1 MPRSLIELT
10 IDLNHFLDDFGK
22 YPTSR
27 AMKRLTTITALVGL
41 CMMAVRAS
49 TAGETAPDFQ
59 QEIVPL
65 LKNHCVPCHGPGKTK
80 GQLTLALPTGI
91 ARGGENGRAIVPGK
105 PEESLLW
112 QRVAADEMPEDEPLS
127 PENKKLLHRWIAA
140 GAYGLPEKVPEQ
152 PNGDE
157 HWAFQKLVAVSPPAV
172 RHESLL
178 GTAVDNFIENQLETV
193 GLTISAEADRHT
205 LIRRVAFDL
214 TGLPPTPEEIKTFVN
229 DTSDAAYANM
239 VERYLAS
246 PRYGE
251 RWGKYWLDAA
261 GYADSNG
268 YFNADTDRPLAY
280 RYRDYVVRSIN
291 ADKPWDQFIRE
302 QLAGDELAGYK
313 PGADV
318 SPEMVELLEATH
330 YLRNSPDGT
339 DSSDGNADEVRAD
352 KFAVL
357 EGTMQ
362 IMGASLLGLTVQCAK
377 CHDHKFEP
385 LKQHDF
391 YALQAVI
398 YPAFNVEKWV
408 KPKDREIVTAS
419 AEEIA
424 AWEAQTKAIDE
435 QIAARRQ
442 QFRTWLSEHRETG
455 KVLFRDRFE
464 RSEHELANDWS
475 NTVPGDAAP
484 AGQPAVNLDSKSAP
498 GAEIADGKLQII
510 ESRDGGDR
518 ALSTKQ
524 VFDWTPDEKDA
535 WIQVTFDLLP
545 GKETAPYVGYFLAM
559 RDFNDA
565 AADTRGG
572 NVLIDGAAAGK
583 AAVHVDYPGG
593 DSNTR
598 GQIGSSGYQP
608 GRNYG
613 VRITNLGDGQFELTQ
628 MVDGVPEEGT
638 VKLATEDLPEG
649 SFGFEYCCGRSF
661 AVDDVLI
668 EASDLSAEAE
678 GQRKELAEMNRRS
691 RESLETDV
699 KTLEA
704 KKRDKPGRVAPVVD
718 LAPESPEVFLLER
731 GDYKSPKEKV
741 EAAAPAF
748 LNDLSQPS
756 SQSVAT
762 DRSTGRRLA
771 FAKWLTEPNSRAA
784 SLLARVTVNRFW
796 QHHFGTGIVATADNL
811 GYSGGAPSHP
821 ELLEF
826 LAAEFMRNSWSA
838 KAFHRLIL
846 SSATYRQTSRPTSSG
861 LQRDIDNHLL
871 GRFPLCRLDAEA
883 IRDGMLAMSG
893 ELDLRIGG
901 AYVPTVRDDEGD
913 VIVNESAEGAHRR
926 SLYLQQ
932 RRTQVTSLLESFD
945 APSVVFSCTFRGAT
959 TVPLQSLKLLNSSF
973 MRLRAQALSKRVAAE
988 VGNDPLQRI
997 RHAFLLVAARPPTA
1011 EEFELAKSFVEQLPL
1026 KYADRTQAE
1035 EASWIDF
1042 CQMLLASNAFLY
1054 VE

>member
-1 MPRSLIELT
+1 
-10 IDLNHFLDDFGK
+10 
-22 YPTSR
+22 
-27 AMKRLTTITALVGL
+27 MKRLTTFAALVGL
-41 CMMAVRAS
+41 CMMATRAS
-49 TAGETAPDFQ
+49 TAGEAVPDFQ
-59 QEIVPL
+59 QEIMPL
-65 LKNHCVPCHGPGKTK
+65 LKNHCVPCHGPAVAK

-91 ARGGENGRAIVPGK
+91 ARGGESGRAIVPGK

-140 GAYGLPEKVPEQ
+140 GAYGLPEKVPVQ
-152 PNGDE
+152 PDGDE
-157 HWAFQKLVAVSPPAV
+157 HWAFLKLVAVSPPVV

-178 GTAVDNFIENQLETV
+178 RTAVDNFIENQLETV
-193 GLTISAEADRHT
+193 GLTISPEADRHT

-214 TGLPPTPEEIKTFVN
+214 TGLPPAPEDIETFVQ
-229 DTSDAAYANM
+229 DTSATAYEKM

-302 QLAGDELAGYK
+302 QLAGDELASYK
-313 PGADV
+313 PGAGV

-339 DSSDGNADEVRAD
+339 DSSDGNVDEVRAD

-385 LKQHDF
+385 LKQHDY

-398 YPAFNVEKWV
+398 YPAFNVEKWA

-424 AWEAQTKAIDE
+424 AWEAEIKSIDE
-435 QIAARRQ
+435 QIASRRQ
-442 QFRTWLSEHRETG
+442 QFRAWRSEHRETG
-455 KVLFRDRFE
+455 KVLFHDRFE
-464 RSEHELANDWS
+464 RSEHKLADDWS
-475 NTVPGDAAP
+475 NTVPCDAAP

-498 GAEIADGKLQII
+498 GAEIVDGKLQII

-535 WIQVTFDLLP
+535 WIQVTFDLLS
-545 GKETAPYVGYFLAM
+545 GKETAPYVGYLLAM

-593 DSNTR
+593 DSSTR

-613 VRITNLGDGQFELTQ
+613 VRITNRGDGQFELTQ
-628 MVDGVPEEGT
+628 IVDGVPEEGSVT
-638 VKLATEDLPEG
+638 LASEDLPGG

-661 AVDDVLI
+661 AVDEVLI
-668 EASDLSAEAE
+668 EASDLSAEAD
-678 GQRKELAEMNRRS
+678 GQRKQLAEMSRRE
-691 RESLETDV
+691 RESLEADV
-699 KTLEA
+699 KALEA
-704 KKRDKPGRVAPVVD
+704 KKGDKPGRVASIVD
-718 LAPESPEVFLLER
+718 LSPEPPEVFLLDR

-741 EAAAPAF
+741 KAAAPAF
-748 LNDLSQPS
+748 LNNPKQPS
-756 SQSVAT
+756 LRPAAT
-762 DRSTGRRLA
+762 DSSTGRRLA
-771 FAKWLTEPNSRAA
+771 FANWLTEPESRAA

-796 QHHFGTGIVATADNL
+796 QHHFGTGIVPTIDNL

-821 ELLEF
+821 ELLEY
-826 LAAEFMRNSWSA
+826 LASEFVRDSWSA
-838 KAFHRLIL
+838 KNIHRVIL
-846 SSATYRQTSRPTSSG
+846 NSATYRQTSRPTSNG
-861 LQRDIDNHLL
+861 LKTDIDNHLF

-883 IRDGMLAMSG
+883 IRDGMLAASG

-901 AYVPTVRDDEGD
+901 AYVPTQRDDEGE
-913 VIVNESAEGAHRR
+913 VIVNETAVGAHRR

-932 RRTQVTSLLESFD
+932 RRTQVTSLLETFD
-945 APSVVFSCTFRGAT
+945 APSVVFSCTFRGTT

-973 MRLRAQALSKRVAAE
+973 VRLRAQALSKRIAVEA
-988 VGNDPLQRI
+988 GDDPLQKI
-997 RHAFLLVAARPPTA
+997 RHAFLLVMARPPTT
-1011 EEFELAKSFVEQLPL
+1011 EEFEIAKGFIAQLPL
-1026 KYADRTQAE
+1026 KYADQSQAE
-1035 EASWIDF
+1035 ESSWIDF